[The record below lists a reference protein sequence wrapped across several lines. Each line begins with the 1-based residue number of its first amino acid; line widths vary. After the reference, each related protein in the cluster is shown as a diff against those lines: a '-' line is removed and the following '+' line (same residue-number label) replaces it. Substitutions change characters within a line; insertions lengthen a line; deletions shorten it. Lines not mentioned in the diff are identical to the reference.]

1 MNINISQASK
11 ILGVSRP
18 TIYAMQDR
26 GDLPKQITVENIM
39 QYVHLREVE
48 AKGIMVRLGEHLQR
62 QGA

>member
-18 TIYAMQDR
+18 TIYAMQNR
-26 GDLPKQITVENIM
+26 GDLPKQITVDNLM

-48 AKGIMVRLGEHLQR
+48 AIGIMVRLGEHLQR